1 MLSSVWR
8 AVISKFGAGRYVML
22 YCNYWWLYKE
32 HSTVFMNSV
41 RSGIG
46 FSGTPFIMTLLNSG

>member
-1 MLSSVWR
+1 
-8 AVISKFGAGRYVML
+8 ML

-32 HSTVFMNSV
+32 PSTVFMNNV
-41 RSGIG
+41 KSGIR